1 MGTNPVPC
9 LQGKLALRL
18 QETSA
23 PEFVDLIFQTLKLV
37 SGGQTGWQR
46 GQAEAKERQRKEQEA
61 GEYQGRGSC
70 GTFPLFNMH
79 LPAGIPLE
87 TKPPADRMG
96 WQQSHGHQVFG
107 GTDRKRGDRAEGLL
121 DNSCSLLT
129 WMY

>member
-37 SGGQTGWQR
+37 SGEQTGWQR

-61 GEYQGRGSC
+61 GGSTRVEGAVGPALYSTCIFLPGYHSRQNPQQTRWAGNRVMDTKSLGGQTGSEETELRGSW
-70 GTFPLFNMH
+70 TI
-79 LPAGIPLE
+79 PAP
-87 TKPPADRMG
+87 
-96 WQQSHGHQVFG
+96 F
-107 GTDRKRGDRAEGLL
+107 
-121 DNSCSLLT
+121 
-129 WMY
+129 

>member
-1 MGTNPVPC
+1 MGCEGSGEGKRWMGTNPVPC

-46 GQAEAKERQRKEQEA
+46 GQAEAKEEQRKEQEV
-61 GEYQGRGSC
+61 GGVPGSC
-70 GTFPLFNMH
+70 GACPLFNTH
-79 LPAGIPLE
+79 LPARIPLE

-107 GTDRKRGDRAEGLL
+107 GTDRK
-121 DNSCSLLT
+121 
-129 WMY
+129 